1 MKYGGHRKASVSQ
14 SSRGLKGKIFNSN
27 LFIIALLLLL
37 IFSFVKVTKGVLL
50 RYKINQEIS
59 HLEEQLG
66 DLQSK
71 TENMQK
77 LITYLETDEYIE
89 KEARL
94 KLNLSKPGEKQ
105 INLSNIQEGEDGAEE
120 KDYSSNITKWFKYF
134 FESH

>member
-89 KEARL
+89 KAKALLPNAKYYKCKNIGHGLYLEDKEQVVSQIVSFL
-94 KLNLSKPGEKQ
+94 KEQKNQ
-105 INLSNIQEGEDGAEE
+105 
-120 KDYSSNITKWFKYF
+120 
-134 FESH
+134 

>member
-1 MKYGGHRKASVSQ
+1 
-14 SSRGLKGKIFNSN
+14 
-27 LFIIALLLLL
+27 LL